1 MLVDRYG
8 SSLYDFDVIATGT
21 LVVRQSEG
29 NTMTGTVTL
38 PKVPTG
44 TAIFLGNVW
53 GRSGTPYFQPT
64 NVVGTVSGSTLTINV
79 YGTRFVSGQGLEVRY
94 IVLDKH

>member
-8 SSLYDFDVIATGT
+8 SSLYDFDVIDTGT
-21 LVVRQSEG
+21 LVVRKSEG

-38 PKVPTG
+38 PKAPTG

-53 GRSGTPYFQPT
+53 GRPGTPYLQPT
-64 NVVGTVSGSTLTINV
+64 NVVGTISGSTLTVNV
-79 YGTRFVSGQGLEVRY
+79 YGTSFVSGQGLEVRY

>member
-1 MLVDRYG
+1 MLVNRYG
-8 SSLYDFDVIATGT
+8 SSLYDFDVIDTGT
-21 LVVRQSEG
+21 LVVRKSEG

-38 PKVPTG
+38 PKAPTG

-53 GRSGTPYFQPT
+53 GRPGTPYLQPT
-64 NVVGTVSGSTLTINV
+64 NVVGTISGSTLTVNV
-79 YGTRFVSGQGLEVRY
+79 YGTSFVSGQGLEVRY

>member
-38 PKVPTG
+38 PKAPTG

-53 GRSGTPYFQPT
+53 GKVRYSIFPT
-64 NVVGTVSGSTLTINV
+64 NKRSWN
-79 YGTRFVSGQGLEVRY
+79 YKRFYSNNKCLWN
-94 IVLDKH
+94 

>member
-8 SSLYDFDVIATGT
+8 NSLYDFDVIATGT

-38 PKVPTG
+38 PKAPTG
-44 TAIFLGNVW
+44 TAIFLANVW
-53 GRSGTPYFQPT
+53 GRSGTPYLQPV
-64 NVVGTVSGSTLTINV
+64 NVVGTVSDSTLTINV
-79 YGTRFVSGQGLEVRY
+79 YGTSFVSGQGLEVRY

>member
-8 SSLYDFDVIATGT
+8 SSLYGFDVIDTGT
-21 LVVRQSEG
+21 LVVRKSEG

-38 PKVPTG
+38 PKAPTG

-53 GRSGTPYFQPT
+53 GRAGTPYLQPV
-64 NVVGTVSGSTLTINV
+64 NVVGFVSDSTLTINV
-79 YGTRFVSGQGLEVRY
+79 YGTSFVSGQGLEVRY

>member
-8 SSLYDFDVIATGT
+8 NSLYDFDVIATGT

-29 NTMTGTVTL
+29 NTMTGTVIL
-38 PKVPTG
+38 PKAPTG

-53 GRSGTPYFQPT
+53 GRPGTPYLQPT
-64 NVVGTVSGSTLTINV
+64 NVVGTISGSTLTINV
-79 YGTRFVSGQGLEVRY
+79 YGTSFVSGQGLEVRY
-94 IVLDKH
+94 IVLDKY

>member
-8 SSLYDFDVIATGT
+8 SSLYDFDVIDTGT
-21 LVVRQSEG
+21 LVVRKSEG

-38 PKVPTG
+38 PKAPTG
-44 TAIFLGNVW
+44 TAIFLANVW
-53 GRSGTPYFQPT
+53 GRSGTPYFQPAS
-64 NVVGTVSGSTLTINV
+64 VVGTISGSTLTINV
-79 YGTRFVSGQGLEVRY
+79 YGTSFVSGQGLEVRY